1 MYEVQ
6 KAKREIRKMAKDSKI
21 AMKNKIS
28 ELKDSIKIAKND
40 LRQLFKEMNAEYKQA
55 KTAA

>member
-21 AMKNKIS
+21 AMKSKIR
-28 ELKDSIKIAKND
+28 ELKGSIKIAKND

-55 KTAA
+55 KTTA